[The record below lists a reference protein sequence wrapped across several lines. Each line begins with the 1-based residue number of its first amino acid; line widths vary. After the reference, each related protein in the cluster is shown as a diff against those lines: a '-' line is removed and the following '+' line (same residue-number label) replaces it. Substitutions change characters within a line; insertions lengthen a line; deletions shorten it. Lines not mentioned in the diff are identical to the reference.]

1 MKRVIKVKC
10 LWGTNTLTAKRG
22 CKRGC
27 TRRNSYELMKL
38 KGDGIRAT
46 VKR

>member
-1 MKRVIKVKC
+1 MKRVIKVSN
-10 LWGTNTLTAKRG
+10 LWGISTPMAKRG

-38 KGDGIRAT
+38 KYHGIRAT

>member
-1 MKRVIKVKC
+1 MATVIKVKNLC
-10 LWGTNTLTAKRG
+10 TTNTLTAKRG

-38 KGDGIRAT
+38 KQNGIRAT

>member
-1 MKRVIKVKC
+1 MEIVTKVKVLC
-10 LWGTNTLTAKRG
+10 KINTPMAKRG

-38 KGDGIRAT
+38 KYNGIRAVT
-46 VKR
+46 KR

>member
-1 MKRVIKVKC
+1 MGTVIKVKR
-10 LWGTNTLTAKRG
+10 LWGTNTPMAKRG

-38 KGDGIRAT
+38 KYNGIRAT